1 MMLSKE
7 DIGWIKSI
15 REDVRENRTEVI
27 AIESDNVVDKHPITG
42 EPINKPLVFNVDAV
56 VTEISVR
63 TAVDRYQTNG
73 IEIRTGDVIFDVSLS
88 DVPEGVTGESI
99 RRIKHRDLKH
109 KVLSADYLGIGEVNR
124 LEMLGRRII

>member
-27 AIESDNVVDKHPITG
+27 AIESDNVVDKHPVTG
-42 EPINKPLVFNVDAV
+42 EPINEPLVFNVDAV

-99 RRIKHRDLKH
+99 RRIKHRGLKH

-124 LEMLGRRII
+124 LEMLGRRIT